1 MTGGIFAKVNT
12 EVTDFEEGFS
22 TNVDI
27 RAKMVQF
34 TQTKPFKKWH
44 LTPKESELEE
54 GVLFSRFRRS

>member
-22 TNVDI
+22 TNIDI

-34 TQTKPFKKWH
+34 TQTKPFKKWD
-44 LTPKESELEE
+44 LTPRESKLKE

>member
-22 TNVDI
+22 TNIDI

-34 TQTKPFKKWH
+34 IHTNPLKNDT
-44 LTPKESELEE
+44 
-54 GVLFSRFRRS
+54 